1 MLYTRQQLAQKGFV
15 DSHVAIKRY
24 LYKFINHRKEI
35 SKLKWHEK
43 DFFFEHLQILKND
56 KEQVTFDIY
65 SIPEAK
71 EYLLYKLTLIY
82 ANDNNAIDFNK
93 KAFDYNG
100 EIPKNKKKQHQQIF
114 FRLLADW
121 TEKLKEGK
129 GQYLQIIKPLYE
141 KKLKNY
147 KL

>member
-71 EYLLYKLTLIY
+71 E
-82 ANDNNAIDFNK
+82 
-93 KAFDYNG
+93 
-100 EIPKNKKKQHQQIF
+100 
-114 FRLLADW
+114 
-121 TEKLKEGK
+121 
-129 GQYLQIIKPLYE
+129 
-141 KKLKNY
+141 
-147 KL
+147 